1 VLAVYLFQQ
10 ETIGNTEEC
19 PLGTNFS
26 ETSLPQHPRPNKA
39 PASML
44 ESAYLILIA
53 VYMERDG
60 SIAVTNASNISM
72 FRI

>member
-19 PLGTNFS
+19 PWEQTFQKPPCLST
-26 ETSLPQHPRPNKA
+26 PRPNKA
-39 PASML
+39 PARML